1 MNNKLIPTLF
11 AILAALSPAAR
22 GEFTPIVGWD
32 KQLFPSYIIGT
43 AAIKSETSSVEANEL
58 GDVNGLLGIEI
69 VAPHDN
75 TEIEVTIEC
84 KEFAE
89 ASRFVGRLEKKGETY
104 KIFPKMNFRFDSLSQ
119 CLQATPASVS
129 FRTVIDGSDV
139 EEKSTTVT
147 FRSINDCPLKVAL
160 GDNVLDTSF
169 VIASYVNEQ
178 HPFIDKLLREALDIG
193 IVNNF
198 TGYQS
203 GTEEQVLLQVY
214 AIWDL
219 LVARD
224 VRYSSITTT
233 AADSEI
239 ILSQNV
245 RLLED
250 TINNQQANCV
260 DGSVLLASILRKID
274 IEARLILVPGHCY
287 IGFYLDREHT
297 KLVALETTLL
307 GAEVDSPEDTFEA
320 LDNAVEESLRDAYS
334 WPSFVAAI
342 TAGVH
347 ELGESR
353 EKFENASETEYHIV
367 DIGAA
372 RKIGMLPIPHRNK
385 EVFVQFDHSNS
396 GDESPKDEG
405 TEMTSEDESS
415 DSDDV
420 DGEVM
425 EDGETD
431 DDDEEEEEEDE
442 DEDEDEDE

>member
-1 MNNKLIPTLF
+1 MNHKLFLILF
-11 AILAALSPAAR
+11 VAAVSLSTTTTTKAD
-22 GEFTPIVGWD
+22 FTPIVGWD
-32 KQLFPSYIIGT
+32 NQLFPSFIIGT
-43 AAIKSETSSVEANEL
+43 AAIKSGEAQASATEL
-58 GDVNGLLGIEI
+58 GDINGMLGIEI
-69 VAPHDN
+69 VAPHDDAA
-75 TEIEVTIEC
+75 IEVTIEC
-84 KEFAE
+84 NEFME
-89 ASRFVGRLEKKGETY
+89 PSRFVGRLEKKGETY
-104 KIFPKMNFRFDSLSQ
+104 RIFPKVKYRFDRLSE
-119 CLQATPASVS
+119 CSQATPADVS
-129 FRTVIDGSDV
+129 FRSVVDDSDA

-147 FRSINDCPLKVAL
+147 FRSVNDCPLRVVL
-160 GDNVLDTSF
+160 GGDVLDTSF

-193 IVNNF
+193 IVDNF

-203 GTEEQVLLQVY
+203 GKEEQVLLQVY

-224 VRYSSITTT
+224 VRYSSITKT

-307 GAEVDSPEDTFEA
+307 GAAVDEPEDVFEA
-320 LDNAVEESLRDAYS
+320 LDNAVEESSRDAYS

-342 TAGVH
+342 TTGVH
-347 ELGESR
+347 EFSQSR
-353 EKFENASETEYHIV
+353 EKFESASESEYHVV
-367 DIGAA
+367 DISAA

-385 EVFVQFDHSNS
+385 EVFVQFDHSS
-396 GDESPKDEG
+396 FEGEAPEEGAEMDSEEAAMDEEA
-405 TEMTSEDESS
+405 ES
-415 DSDDV
+415 DSDS
-420 DGEVM
+420 
-425 EDGETD
+425 
-431 DDDEEEEEEDE
+431 DE
-442 DEDEDEDE
+442 DE